1 MVKHEIT
8 KLIQQ
13 AIRKAQ
19 RKGELSSFALP
30 EIPLEHPKQAEH
42 GDYATPICLQ
52 LANLARMAPIE
63 IANMVVKYLP
73 ETDYLSKIGIAH
85 PGYINFILDDDWL
98 AQQVETI
105 LAAEEDYGN
114 IDIGGGKKVQVEY
127 GSANPTGPLHVGS
140 GRNVVLGDSLA
151 NVLEAAGYDIQREYY
166 VNDAGSQMRLFNE
179 TLYARYAQALG
190 QAAEIPEG
198 GYLGQYMVEW
208 GKEIATEEGDK
219 YLDMPYAEAVTAIGK
234 AGLAK
239 ALDCIKGDVELLGV
253 HYDHWYSEQSLYD
266 DGYFAKIMTLLR
278 QSGHIV
284 EREGAIW
291 FTATELGGDKDEV
304 IVRSDGE
311 PGYFASDIAYHYNKF
326 LARGFDWVIDIWGAD
341 HQGHVPRMKA
351 MMQALG
357 LDPARLTLLLYQLVT
372 LKRGGEVVRLSRRTG
387 DIITLREVI
396 EDVGPD
402 AVRFFLL
409 ARAADSQMDFDL
421 DLAVEQSS
429 ENPVYYIQYGHA
441 RIASILRYAQER
453 VPDPS
458 TTLRT
463 SFADGDVSLLRHPAE
478 LALIRQML
486 LLPEVVEQAA
496 ENLASHHL
504 TYYAQDLA
512 SAFHSFYK
520 ECRVVSSDPAD
531 AELNKARLKLVSAAK
546 IVLAKTLRLMGMNA
560 PERM

>member
-19 RKGELSSFALP
+19 KKGDLPSFTIP
-30 EIPLEHPKQAEH
+30 EIPLEHPRQAEH

-52 LANLARMAPIE
+52 LARLARMAPVK
-63 IANMVVKYLP
+63 IADILIKYLP
-73 ETDYLSKIGIAH
+73 ETDYLGRIEIAH
-85 PGYINFILDDDWL
+85 PGYINFTLDNAWL
-98 AQQVETI
+98 ARQVEAI
-105 LAAEEDYGN
+105 LAAGEDYGN
-114 IDIGGGKKVQVEY
+114 IDIGHGRKVQVEY

-151 NVLEAAGYDIQREYY
+151 NVLEAAGYDVQREYY
-166 VNDAGSQMRLFNE
+166 INDAGSQMRLFNE

-198 GYLGQYMVEW
+198 GYQGQYMVEW
-208 GKEIATEEGDK
+208 AQEIAEEEGDR
-219 YLDMPYAEAVTAIGK
+219 YLNMPHAEAVAAIGK
-234 AGLAK
+234 VGLAK
-239 ALDCIKGDVELLGV
+239 VLDRIKDDVDLLGI
-253 HYDHWYSEQSLYD
+253 HYDRWYSEQSLYD
-266 DGYFAKIMTLLR
+266 EGYFARIMTLLR

-291 FTATELGGDKDEV
+291 FTATELGGDKDSILSPSKDEV
-304 IVRSDGE
+304 IIRSDGE

-326 LARGFDWVIDIWGAD
+326 VERGFDWVIDVWGAD

-351 MMQALG
+351 MMRALG
-357 LDPARLTLLLYQLVT
+357 LDPERLTLLIYQLVT
-372 LKRGGEVVRLSRRTG
+372 LKRGGEVVRLSKRTG
-387 DIITLREVI
+387 DIITLREVT

-421 DLAVEQSS
+421 DLAVEQST
-429 ENPVYYIQYGHA
+429 ENPVYYVQYGHA
-441 RIASILRYAQER
+441 RIASILRYATER
-453 VPDPS
+453 IPD
-458 TTLRT
+458 
-463 SFADGDVSLLRHPAE
+463 FADGDVSLLRHPAE

-496 ENLASHHL
+496 ENLAPHHL

-512 SAFHSFYK
+512 SEFHSFYK

-546 IVLAKTLRLMGMNA
+546 IVLAKTLRLMGMTA
-560 PERM
+560 PESM

>member
-1 MVKHEIT
+1 MIKHEIT
-8 KLIQQ
+8 ELIQK

-19 RKGELSSFALP
+19 KKGELPSFTIP
-30 EIPLEHPKQAEH
+30 EIPLEHPRQAEH

-52 LANLARMAPIE
+52 LARLARMAPVKIAE
-63 IANMVVKYLP
+63 ILIKYLP
-73 ETDYLSKIGIAH
+73 ETDYLGKIEIAH
-85 PGYINFILDDDWL
+85 PGYINFAFDEAWL
-98 AQQVETI
+98 AQRVEII
-105 LAAEEDYGN
+105 LAAGEDYGN
-114 IDIGGGKKVQVEY
+114 IDIGHGKKVQVEY

-140 GRNVVLGDSLA
+140 GRNVVLGDSIA
-151 NVLEAAGYDIQREYY
+151 NVLEAAGYDVQREYY

-190 QAAEIPEG
+190 QEVEIPEG
-198 GYLGQYMVEW
+198 GYSGQYMTQW
-208 GKEIATEEGDK
+208 GQEIAEEEGDR
-219 YLDMPYAEAVTAIGK
+219 YLNMPHAEAVTAIGK
-234 AGLAK
+234 VGLAK
-239 ALDCIKGDVELLGV
+239 AVNCIKDDVELLGV
-253 HYDHWYSEQSLYD
+253 HYDRWYSEQSLYD
-266 DGYFAKIMTLLR
+266 EGYFARIMTLLR

-304 IVRSDGE
+304 VIRSDGE

-326 LARGFDWVIDIWGAD
+326 VERGFDWVIDVWGAD

-351 MMQALG
+351 MMRALG
-357 LDPARLTLLLYQLVT
+357 LDPERLTLTIYQLVT
-372 LKRGGEVVRLSRRTG
+372 LKRGGEIVRFSKRTG

-421 DLAVEQSS
+421 DLAVEQSA
-429 ENPVYYIQYGHA
+429 ENPVYYVQYGHA
-441 RIASILRYAQER
+441 RIASILRYATER
-453 VPDPS
+453 VPD
-458 TTLRT
+458 
-463 SFADGDVSLLRHPAE
+463 FADGDVSVLRHPAE

-486 LLPEVVEQAA
+486 LLTEVLEQAA
-496 ENLASHHL
+496 ENLAPHHL

-520 ECRVVSSDPAD
+520 ECRVVSSDPAE

-546 IVLAKTLRLMGMNA
+546 MVLAKTLRLMGMTA
-560 PERM
+560 PEKM

>member
-1 MVKHEIT
+1 MIKHEIT
-8 KLIQQ
+8 ELIQK

-19 RKGELSSFALP
+19 KKGELPSFTIP
-30 EIPLEHPKQAEH
+30 EIPLEHPRQAEH

-52 LANLARMAPIE
+52 LARLARMAPVKIAE
-63 IANMVVKYLP
+63 ILIKYLP
-73 ETDYLSKIGIAH
+73 ETDYLGKIEIAH
-85 PGYINFILDDDWL
+85 PGYINFAFDEAWL
-98 AQQVETI
+98 AQRVEII
-105 LAAEEDYGN
+105 LAAGEDYGN
-114 IDIGGGKKVQVEY
+114 IDIGHGKKVQVEY

-140 GRNVVLGDSLA
+140 GRNVVLGDSIA
-151 NVLEAAGYDIQREYY
+151 NVLEAAGYDVQREYY

-198 GYLGQYMVEW
+198 GYSGQYMTQW
-208 GKEIATEEGDK
+208 GQEIAEEEGDR
-219 YLDMPYAEAVTAIGK
+219 YLNMPHAEAVTAIGK
-234 AGLAK
+234 VGLAK
-239 ALDCIKGDVELLGV
+239 AVNCIKDDVELLGV
-253 HYDHWYSEQSLYD
+253 HYDRWYSEQSLYD
-266 DGYFAKIMTLLR
+266 EGYFARIMTLLR

-304 IVRSDGE
+304 VIRSDGE

-326 LARGFDWVIDIWGAD
+326 VERGFDWVIDVWGAD

-351 MMQALG
+351 MMRALG
-357 LDPARLTLLLYQLVT
+357 LDPERLTLTIYQLVT
-372 LKRGGEVVRLSRRTG
+372 LKRGGEIVRFSKRTG

-421 DLAVEQSS
+421 DLAVEQSA
-429 ENPVYYIQYGHA
+429 ENPVYYVQYGHA
-441 RIASILRYAQER
+441 RIASILRYATER
-453 VPDPS
+453 VPD
-458 TTLRT
+458 
-463 SFADGDVSLLRHPAE
+463 FADGDVSVLRHPAE

-486 LLPEVVEQAA
+486 LLTEVLEQAA
-496 ENLASHHL
+496 ENLAPHHL

-520 ECRVVSSDPAD
+520 ECRVVSSDPAE

-546 IVLAKTLRLMGMNA
+546 MVLAKTLRLMGMTA
-560 PERM
+560 PEKM

>member
-1 MVKHEIT
+1 MIKHKIT

-19 RKGELSSFALP
+19 KKGDLASFTLP

-42 GDYATPICLQ
+42 GDYATPVCLQ

-63 IANMVVKYLP
+63 IA
-73 ETDYLSKIGIAH
+73 H
-85 PGYINFILDDDWL
+85 PGYVNFTLDNAWL
-98 AQQVETI
+98 ARQVEAI
-105 LAAEEDYGN
+105 LTAGEDCGN
-114 IDIGGGKKVQVEY
+114 IDIGHGRKVQVEY

-151 NVLEAAGYDIQREYY
+151 NVLQAAGYDVQREYY
-166 VNDAGSQMRLFNE
+166 VNDAGSQMPLFYE

-190 QAAEIPEG
+190 QAAEIPEE
-198 GYLGQYMVEW
+198 GYRGQYMVEW
-208 GKEIATEEGDK
+208 GKEIAEEEGDK
-219 YLDMPYAEAVTAIGK
+219 YLNMPHVEAVAAIGK
-234 AGLAK
+234 VGLAK

-253 HYDHWYSEQSLYD
+253 HYDRWYSEQSLYD
-266 DGYFAKIMTLLR
+266 DGYFARIMTILR
-278 QSGHIV
+278 QGGHIV

-291 FTATELGGDKDEV
+291 FTATELGGDKDSILSPSKDEV
-304 IVRSDGE
+304 IIRSDGE

-326 LARGFDWVIDIWGAD
+326 VERGFDWVIDFWGAD

-351 MMQALG
+351 MMRALG
-357 LDPARLTLLLYQLVT
+357 LDPERLTLLIYQLVT
-372 LKRGGEVVRLSRRTG
+372 LKRGGEVVRLSKRTG
-387 DIITLREVI
+387 DIITLREVT

-421 DLAVEQSS
+421 DLAVEQSA
-429 ENPVYYIQYGHA
+429 ENPVYYVQYGHA
-441 RIASILRYAQER
+441 RIASILRYATER
-453 VPDPS
+453 APD
-458 TTLRT
+458 
-463 SFADGDVSLLRHPAE
+463 FADGDVLLLRHPAE

-496 ENLASHHL
+496 ENLAPHHL

-512 SAFHSFYK
+512 SEFHSFYK

-546 IVLAKTLRLMGMNA
+546 TVLAKTLRLMGMTS

>member
-1 MVKHEIT
+1 MIQHKIT
-8 KLIQQ
+8 ELIQK

-19 RKGELSSFALP
+19 KKGELSSFAIP

-52 LANLARMAPIE
+52 LARLARMAPVK
-63 IANMVVKYLP
+63 IADILIKYLP
-73 ETDYLSKIGIAH
+73 ETDYLDKIEIAH
-85 PGYINFILDDDWL
+85 PGYINFTFDEAWL
-98 AQQVETI
+98 ARQVEEI
-105 LAAEEDYGN
+105 LAAGEGYGN
-114 IDIGGGKKVQVEY
+114 IDIGHGKKMQVEY

-140 GRNVVLGDSLA
+140 GRNIVLGDSLA
-151 NVLEAAGYDIQREYY
+151 NVLEAAGYDVQREYY
-166 VNDAGSQMRLFNE
+166 VNDAGSQMRLFYE

-190 QAAEIPEG
+190 QEAELPEG
-198 GYLGQYMVEW
+198 GYAGQYMVKW
-208 GKEIATEEGDK
+208 GQEIAEEEGDR
-219 YLDMPYAEAVTAIGK
+219 YLNMPYDEAVTAIGK

-239 ALDCIKGDVELLGV
+239 ALDCIQEDVELLGV
-253 HYDHWYSEQSLYD
+253 HYDRYYSEQSLYD
-266 DGYFAKIMTLLR
+266 DGYFARIMTILR

-304 IVRSDGE
+304 VIRSDGE

-326 LARGFDWVIDIWGAD
+326 VARGFAWVIDIWGAD

-357 LDPARLTLLLYQLVT
+357 LDPETLILIIYQLVT
-372 LKRGGEVVRLSRRTG
+372 LKRSGEVVRLSRRTG

-421 DLAVEQSS
+421 DLAVEQSA
-429 ENPVYYIQYGHA
+429 ENPVYYVQYGHA
-441 RIASILRYAQER
+441 RIASILRYAMER
-453 VPDPS
+453 VPD
-458 TTLRT
+458 
-463 SFADGDVSLLRHPAE
+463 FADGDVLLLQHPAE

-496 ENLASHHL
+496 ENLAPHHL

-520 ECRVVSSDPAD
+520 ECRVVSSDPTET
-531 AELNKARLKLVSAAK
+531 ELNKARLKLVLAAK
-546 IVLAKTLRLMGMNA
+546 IVLAKTLKLMGMTA

>member
-1 MVKHEIT
+1 MIQHKIT
-8 KLIQQ
+8 ELIQK

-19 RKGELSSFALP
+19 RKGELYSFTIP
-30 EIPLEHPKQAEH
+30 EIPLEHPRQAEH

-52 LANLARMAPIE
+52 LANLARMAPIK
-63 IANMVVKYLP
+63 IANIVVKYLP
-73 ETDYLSKIGIAH
+73 ETDYLGKIEIAH
-85 PGYINFILDDDWL
+85 PGYVNFTLGDDWL

-105 LAAEEDYGN
+105 LAAGEDCGN
-114 IDIGGGKKVQVEY
+114 IDIGHGKKVQVEY

-151 NVLEAAGYDIQREYY
+151 NVLEAAGYDVQREYY

-190 QAAEIPEG
+190 CEGAIPEG
-198 GYLGQYMVEW
+198 GYRGQYMVEW
-208 GKEIATEEGDK
+208 GKEIAEEEGDK
-219 YLDMPYAEAVTAIGK
+219 YLNMPHVEAVAAIGK
-234 AGLAK
+234 VGLAK

-253 HYDHWYSEQSLYD
+253 HYDRWYSEQSLYD
-266 DGYFAKIMTLLR
+266 DGYFARIMTLLR

-304 IVRSDGE
+304 IIRSNGE

-326 LARGFDWVIDIWGAD
+326 VERGFDWVIDFWGAD

-351 MMQALG
+351 MMRALG
-357 LDPARLTLLLYQLVT
+357 LDPERLTLLIYQLVT
-372 LKRGGEVVRLSRRTG
+372 LKRGGEVVRLSKRTG
-387 DIITLREVI
+387 DIITLREVT

-421 DLAVEQSS
+421 DLAVEQSA
-429 ENPVYYIQYGHA
+429 ENPVYYVQYGHA
-441 RIASILRYAQER
+441 RIASILRYATER
-453 VPDPS
+453 APD
-458 TTLRT
+458 
-463 SFADGDVSLLRHPAE
+463 FADGDASLLRHPAE

-486 LLPEVVEQAA
+486 LLPEVVEQAV
-496 ENLASHHL
+496 ENLAPHHL

-512 SAFHSFYK
+512 SEFHSFYK

-546 IVLAKTLRLMGMNA
+546 IVLAKTLRLMGMTT

>member
-1 MVKHEIT
+1 MIKQKIT

-19 RKGELSSFALP
+19 RKGDLSSFTLP

-52 LANLARMAPIE
+52 LANLARMAPIG
-63 IANMVVKYLP
+63 IANIVVKHLP
-73 ETDYLSKIGIAH
+73 ETDYLGKIEIAH
-85 PGYINFILDDDWL
+85 PGYINFTLDDAWL
-98 AQQVETI
+98 AQQAETI
-105 LAAEEDYGN
+105 LAAGEAYGN

-140 GRNVVLGDSLA
+140 VRNVVLGDSLA
-151 NVLEAAGYDIQREYY
+151 NVLEAAGYDVQREYY

-190 QAAEIPEG
+190 QEAEIPEG
-198 GYLGQYMVEW
+198 GYSGQYMAEW
-208 GKEIATEEGDK
+208 GKEIAEEEGDK
-219 YLDMPYAEAVTAIGK
+219 YVQPAVASMTHAEAVTAIGK
-234 AGLAK
+234 VGLAK
-239 ALDCIKGDVELLGV
+239 ALDGIKGDVELLGV

-278 QSGHIV
+278 QGGHIV

-304 IVRSDGE
+304 IIRSDGE
-311 PGYFASDIAYHYNKF
+311 PGYFASDIAYHYNK
-326 LARGFDWVIDIWGAD
+326 LVARSFDWVIDIWGAD

-357 LDPARLTLLLYQLVT
+357 LDPGRLTLLVYQLVT

-421 DLAVEQSS
+421 DLAVEQSN
-429 ENPVYYIQYGHA
+429 ENPVYYVQYGHA
-441 RIASILRYAQER
+441 RIASILRYAEER
-453 VPDPS
+453 VPD
-458 TTLRT
+458 
-463 SFADGDVSLLRHPAE
+463 FADGDVSLLWHPAE
-478 LALIRQML
+478 LGLIRQML

-496 ENLASHHL
+496 ENLAPHHL

-531 AELNKARLKLVSAAK
+531 AELNKTRLKLASAAK
-546 IVLAKTLRLMGMNA
+546 TVLAKTLRLMGMTA